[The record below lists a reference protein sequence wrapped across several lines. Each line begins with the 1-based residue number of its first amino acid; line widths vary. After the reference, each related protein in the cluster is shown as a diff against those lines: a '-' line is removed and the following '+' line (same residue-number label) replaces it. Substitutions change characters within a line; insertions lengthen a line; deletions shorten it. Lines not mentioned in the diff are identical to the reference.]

1 MKKGQV
7 SFELVFV
14 FSFILFFIIP
24 AIFFFFFKAR
34 DITGQSNYN
43 AAISYL
49 EAIYASS
56 LLVYYSGKGSYVIMD
71 FNVPEGIK
79 DFAIFYGSKNMIV
92 MEMQDGSKI
101 FKQIPFNVTIKDKK
115 KLIMPGIK
123 NINISYNGEEI
134 VISPK

>member
-34 DITGQSNYN
+34 DITWQSNYN

-49 EAIYASS
+49 EAIYSNS
-56 LLVYYSGKGSYVIMD
+56 FLVYYSGNGSYIVMD

-79 DFAIFYGSKNMIV
+79 DLSIFYGSKNMIV

-101 FKQIPFNVTIKDKK
+101 FKQIPFNITIKDKN
-115 KLIMPGIK
+115 KLLTPGIK
-123 NINISYNGEEI
+123 NINISYNGNEI
-134 VISPK
+134 LISSK